1 MWWWKCTVLFFSLD
15 DLSVKPKISSYG
27 GSTLVIMILTISGLW
42 DPWKSKGPT
51 PRNKKRPGNRDCSGI
66 MVVNKP
72 FIRPA
77 ISWGVGIGLVVPLDF
92 PRELPS
98 TGSASRPAG
107 WQKFKQEKNYWFKFL
122 YDEISTLHGQTSWSH
137 SIFWDFVQT
146 SPQRPWHRIF
156 RPGKWNDAYACAR
169 HGVDP
174 TP

>member
-1 MWWWKCTVLFFSLD
+1 M
-15 DLSVKPKISSYG
+15 
-27 GSTLVIMILTISGLW
+27 
-42 DPWKSKGPT
+42 
-51 PRNKKRPGNRDCSGI
+51 
-66 MVVNKP
+66 VNKP

-98 TGSASRPAG
+98 TLCQPARG
-107 WQKFKQEKNYWFKFL
+107 MEEIQAGKKHGFKFYMMKSL
-122 YDEISTLHGQTSWSH
+122 PCMGKLADPTPFFGIWSKKP
-137 SIFWDFVQT
+137 
-146 SPQRPWHRIF
+146 PQRLWHRIF